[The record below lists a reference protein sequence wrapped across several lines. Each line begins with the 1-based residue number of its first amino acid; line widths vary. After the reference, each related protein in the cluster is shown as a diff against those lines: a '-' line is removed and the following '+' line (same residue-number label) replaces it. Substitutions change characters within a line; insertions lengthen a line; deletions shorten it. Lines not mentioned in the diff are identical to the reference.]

1 MPVVITEKHNL
12 LFKTISVVLFS
23 AVNLFSL
30 HAQFYNGSNMTFGKN
45 RVQYKDFLWTYYK
58 YPDFNVYFYRNGK
71 KLARFVAEYAHE
83 KIPEIESRI
92 GTNLS
97 KDIKFI
103 VFNNLTDLK
112 QSNIG
117 LTQEINYNTGGIT
130 YIIGTKVMLYFDGNY
145 VHFEKQI
152 REAIAEVLF
161 KQMMFGGTLGQQ
173 IKTSAVFS
181 LPKWFEVGF
190 ISYSGQEW
198 NVEFDNRVRDGIL
211 SGRYNKLNNLT
222 DKDAVYAGHSLWRFL
237 AKQYGKEA
245 VSGIV
250 RMVSVS
256 KDLNKGFIYVIGLP
270 FKEVLKQW
278 KQFYEKEYDTAS
290 NLKLPANLLRFK
302 YKPDR
307 VLGQP
312 KIGPGGDLLAFTTN
326 ERGKYK
332 IYLYNLKTGKKRK
345 IFGKG
350 IMIDTKTDY
359 SYPLL
364 VWHPTGKLLA
374 FVIEDKGMPW
384 LYFYDLE
391 KKRLS
396 KRKIFDVQKILSLN
410 YSDDGRFLLVSAVQK
425 GQSDIFIFNIAAG
438 SFYKITDDIFSDLN
452 PVFVNNSTAIVFSS
466 NRNNDTLDIKYKDPV
481 KEMGDHFDL
490 FMYDYVSGNRILKRL
505 TRTPLSDE
513 TNPESYGYN
522 TISYLS
528 DESGIVNA
536 KLAKIDSVVSSVDTA
551 VHYRY
556 FITAKTVTDYSRSI
570 IEQNVNYSAG
580 KKAMIIYDDNL
591 WKLYIENAGSY
602 EQTPSLTPKLTAF
615 RKMTLKESL
624 NLTVKKDTLSGIE
637 KEKTPPTS
645 ETAGKHFRMIY
656 LDKNGNE
663 LIDMEEGGKGYA
675 GIQGLSI
682 KTLLG
687 IEGYKNEDGTF
698 HIPKRR
704 NYRTQYSVSQMVS
717 QVDFNYINYNYQP
730 FTGGTYPVY
739 LNPGFNILY
748 KIGLTDLMENHR
760 FVGGVRFNFSLIN
773 NEYLFSYAD
782 LQHQLDKEVVFH
794 TNSVELSNGY
804 SLVNIRSNELYYLLK
819 WPFNEALS
827 IRGTFQYRNNM
838 FVTLATDQQALETPT
853 VFENW
858 IGVKGEIVYDGTR
871 KVAMNIY
878 YGWRWKIFAEYNQL
892 LFGDKNHNLAV
903 FGFDF
908 RNYKQIHRSFIWANR
923 IAGST
928 SAGTD
933 RLIYYM
939 GGVDNWLAPKFNR
952 NTPIDFNKHYAY
964 QTLATPMRG
973 FDQNIRNGTSFVV
986 FNSELRFPLF
996 QYFSQTPLSS
1006 SFLRNFQIV
1015 AFGDV
1020 GTAWTGL
1027 NPYAPE
1033 NSLFTNYIDSG
1044 PLHISVEVQ
1053 KEPVV
1058 AGFGA
1063 GARMHLFGYFVRGD
1077 VSWGVEDGH
1086 VNKPVY
1092 YLSLSLDF

>member
-1 MPVVITEKHNL
+1 MPVAKTEKYKIL
-12 LFKTISVVLFS
+12 LWAILTILFS
-23 AVNLFSL
+23 LGYGISL

-45 RVQYKDFLWTYYK
+45 RVQYRDFLWTYYK

-71 KLARFVAEYAHE
+71 KLAQFVAEYAHE
-83 KIPEIESRI
+83 KIPEIESRM

-97 KDIKFI
+97 KNIKFI

-117 LTQEINYNTGGIT
+117 LTQDINYNTGGIT
-130 YIIGTKVMLYFDGNY
+130 YIIGTKVILYFDGNY
-145 VHFEKQI
+145 INFERQI

-190 ISYSGQEW
+190 ISYSGEEW

-211 SGRYNKLNNLT
+211 SGRYKKLNNLT
-222 DKDAVYAGHSLWRFL
+222 GEDAVYAGHSLWRFL
-237 AKQYGKEA
+237 ANRYGKEA

-256 KDLNKGFIYVIGLP
+256 KDLNKGFVYVIGLS
-270 FKEVLKQW
+270 FKDVVKQW
-278 KQFYEKEYDTAS
+278 KEYYENEFDTFTKK
-290 NLKLPANLLRFK
+290 NLPDNLLHFK
-302 YKPDR
+302 YKSDR

-312 KIGPGGDLLAFTTN
+312 KISPDGKLLAFTTN

-332 IYLYNLKTGKKRK
+332 IYLYDFATGKKKK
-345 IFGKG
+345 IFKKG

-359 SYPLL
+359 SYPLIT
-364 VWHPTGKLLA
+364 WHPTGKLLA

-384 LYFYDLE
+384 LYFYDME
-391 KKRLS
+391 KKKLS
-396 KRKIFDVQKILSLN
+396 KRKIFDVQKILSFN

-425 GQSDIFIFNIAAG
+425 GQSDIFVFNIAAG

-452 PVFVNNSTAIVFSS
+452 PVFINNSTAIVFSS
-466 NRNNDTLDIKYKDPV
+466 NRKNDTLDIKYKDPL
-481 KEMGDHFDL
+481 EGMQDHFDL
-490 FMYDYVSGNRILKRL
+490 FMYDYLSGNRILKRL
-505 TRTPLSDE
+505 TDTPLSDE
-513 TNPESYGYN
+513 TQPENYGYN

-556 FITAKTVTDYSRSI
+556 FITDKTVSDYAKSI
-570 IEQNVNYSAG
+570 IEQNVNPAAG
-580 KKAMIIYDDNL
+580 KKAMIIYDNNL
-591 WKLYIENAGSY
+591 WKLYFENIDDY
-602 EQTPSLTPKLTAF
+602 EHTPSLEPALTAY
-615 RKMTLKESL
+615 KKSVLKEKEKAL
-624 NLTVKKDTLSGIE
+624 KDTLSEVKIE
-637 KEKTPPTS
+637 MPVAEEPK
-645 ETAGKHFRMIY
+645 KHFRMIY
-656 LDKNGNE
+656 IDEKGNE
-663 LIDMEEGGKGYA
+663 TVDMDGGTKGY
-675 GIQGLSI
+675 GTKGLSI
-682 KTLLG
+682 KALLG
-687 IEGYKNEDGTF
+687 IEGYENKDGTF

-704 NYRTQYSVSQMVS
+704 NYRTQYSISQMVS

-730 FTGGTYPVY
+730 FTGGTYPIY

-782 LQHQLDKEVVFH
+782 LEHQLDKEIVFH
-794 TNSVELSNGY
+794 TNSVELTNGY
-804 SLVNIRSNELYYLLK
+804 SLMEIHSNELYYLLK

-827 IRGTFQYRNNM
+827 VRGTFQYRNNM

-853 VFENW
+853 VYENW
-858 IGVKGEIVYDGTR
+858 LGVKGELVYDGTR

-878 YGWRWKIFAEYNQL
+878 YGSRWKIFAEYNQL
-892 LFGDKNHNLAV
+892 LFGEKNHNLAV

-908 RNYKQIHRSFIWANR
+908 RNYKRIHRTFIWANR

-928 SAGTD
+928 SMGTD

-939 GGVDNWLAPKFNR
+939 GGVDNWLAPKFNQ

-986 FNSELRFPLF
+986 LNSELRFPLF

-1027 NPYAPE
+1027 NPYDPE

-1053 KEPVV
+1053 KEPIV

-1086 VNKPVY
+1086 VNKPIY

>member
-1 MPVVITEKHNL
+1 MPVVKAGKYKI
-12 LFKTISVVLFS
+12 LFGTIIFVLFVYS
-23 AVNLFSL
+23 TSFRLQ
-30 HAQFYNGSNMTFGKN
+30 AQFYNGSNMTFGKN
-45 RVQYKDFLWTYYK
+45 RVQYRDFLWTYYK

-71 KLARFVAEYAHE
+71 KLAQFVAEYAHK
-83 KIPEIESRI
+83 KIPEIESRM

-117 LTQEINYNTGGIT
+117 LAQDINYNTGGIT
-130 YIIGTKVMLYFDGNY
+130 YIIGTKVILYFDGNY
-145 VHFEKQI
+145 VNFEKQI

-190 ISYSGQEW
+190 ISYSGEEW

-211 SGRYNKLNNLT
+211 SGRYKKLNNLT
-222 DKDAVYAGHSLWRFL
+222 GEDAVYAGHSLWRFL
-237 AKQYGKEA
+237 AKRYGKEA

-256 KDLNKGFIYVIGLP
+256 KDLNKGFVYVIGLS
-270 FKEVLKQW
+270 FKDVVKQW
-278 KQFYEKEYDTAS
+278 KEYYEKEYQPFVVE
-290 NLKLPANLLRFK
+290 NLPAHLLHFK
-302 YKPDR
+302 YKSDR

-312 KIGPGGDLLAFTTN
+312 RISPDGKTLAFTVN

-332 IYLYNLKTGKKRK
+332 IYLYNFETGKKKK
-345 IFGKG
+345 IFKKG

-364 VWHPTGKLLA
+364 EWHPTGKLLA
-374 FVIEDKGMPW
+374 FVIENKGMPW
-384 LYFYDLE
+384 LYFYDTE
-391 KKRLS
+391 KKKIS
-396 KRKIFDVQKILSLN
+396 KRKIFDVQKILSLD

-425 GQSDIFIFNIAAG
+425 GQSDIFVFNIAAG
-438 SFYKITDDIFSDLN
+438 SFYKITDDIFSDLT
-452 PVFVNNSTAIVFSS
+452 PVFINNSTAIVFSS
-466 NRNNDTLDIKYKDPV
+466 NRKNDTLDLKYKDPLN
-481 KEMGDHFDL
+481 EMQDHFDL
-490 FMYDYVSGNRILKRL
+490 FMYDYASEKRILKRL
-505 TRTPLSDE
+505 TNTPLSDE
-513 TNPESYGYN
+513 THPENYGYN

-536 KLAKIDSVVSSVDTA
+536 KLAKIDSTVSSVDTT

-556 FITAKTVTDYSRSI
+556 FITGKTVSNYTRSI
-570 IEQNVNYSAG
+570 IEQNVNPRTG
-580 KKAMIIYDDNL
+580 KKAMIIYDNNL
-591 WKLYIENAGSY
+591 WKLYLDDIFAY
-602 EQTPSLTPKLTAF
+602 DQTPAFENRLTAY
-615 RKMTLKESL
+615 KKSILKEKETLK
-624 NLTVKKDTLSGIE
+624 TDTLIAIKEE
-637 KEKTPPTS
+637 KEKPAAQKPQ
-645 ETAGKHFRMIY
+645 KHFRMIY
-656 LDKNGNE
+656 IDEKGNE
-663 LIDMEEGGKGYA
+663 IVDMEGGIKGY
-675 GIQGLSI
+675 GRQGLSI
-682 KTLLG
+682 KALLG
-687 IEGYKNEDGTF
+687 IEGYENEYGTF

-704 NYRTQYSVSQMVS
+704 NYRTQYSISQMVS

-730 FTGGTYPVY
+730 FTGGSYPIY

-782 LQHQLDKEVVFH
+782 LEHQLDKEIVFH

-804 SLVNIRSNELYYLLK
+804 SLVDIHSNEVYYLLK

-827 IRGTFQYRNNM
+827 VRGTFQYRSNI

-853 VFENW
+853 VYENW
-858 IGVKGEIVYDGTR
+858 VGVKGELVFDGTR
-871 KVAMNIY
+871 NPAMNIY
-878 YGWRWKIFAEYNQL
+878 YGTRWKIFAEYNQL
-892 LFGDKNHNLAV
+892 LFGEKNHNLAV

-908 RNYKQIHRSFIWANR
+908 RNYKRIHRTFIWANR

-928 SAGTD
+928 SLGTD

-939 GGVDNWLAPKFNR
+939 GGVDNWLAPKFNQ

-986 FNSELRFPLF
+986 LNSELRFPLF

-1006 SFLRNFQIV
+1006 SFLRNFQLV

-1053 KEPVV
+1053 KEPIV

-1063 GARMHLFGYFVRGD
+1063 GARMHVFGYFVRGD

-1086 VNKPVY
+1086 VNKPIY